1 MIKDVVID
9 FIADCEEQLVY
20 LEETVKNRLRK
31 QPVET
36 NAIINF
42 QIATPNSLNG
52 FEGYRFSVRFSEY
65 ITLLLAL
72 APHLQPGFFDA
83 LIREHLPDG
92 GDFPEF
98 GGVRGSNHRGL
109 LPTGETALF
118 VLAGNDLEK
127 RLALYDLFSPEHF
140 FARERILYLEDVKPG
155 EPRLSGRLILDPDY
169 VELFTTGRVS
179 APALSMNF
187 PAQRIHTDMEWEDL
201 VLPAPTFTQ
210 IRDIEHWIQH
220 YDTLR
225 TDWQMGQRLKPGYRV
240 LFYGPPGTGKTLT
253 ATLLGKYT
261 KREVYRVDLSLVVS
275 KYIGETEK
283 NLANLFDKAHAKNW
297 ILFFDEADALFGK
310 RTETRD
316 AHDRYANQEVAFLLQ
331 KIEEF
336 DGLVI
341 LASNLKSNIDP
352 AFARRF
358 QAMIHFPLPNAAE
371 RLLLWQKCLPP
382 SARLAPELP
391 VEQLAGRYELSGAA
405 ILNIIQFCALRALSR
420 QTDVLATADVVEGIR
435 LEFQKEGK
443 LV

>member
-1 MIKDVVID
+1 MNHNLIKTVDYLRIRIGWRLD
-9 FIADCEEQLVY
+9 LASKSGAAIPLLPDLDYEESTFFTHFLAQSGLNE
-20 LEETVKNRLRK
+20 LELL
-31 QPVET
+31 
-36 NAIINF
+36 F
-42 QIATPNSLNG
+42 
-52 FEGYRFSVRFSEY
+52 
-65 ITLLLAL
+65 LLLAL

-83 LIREHLPDG
+83 IIREHLPDG

-127 RLALYDLFSPEHF
+127 RLALYDLFSPDHF
-140 FARERILYLEDVKPG
+140 FARERILSLEDVKTG

-187 PAQRIHTDMEWEDL
+187 PAQRIRTDMEWTDL
-201 VLPAPTFTQ
+201 VLPVPTFTQ

-225 TDWQMGQRLKPGYRV
+225 TDWKMGQRLKPGYRV

-261 KREVYRVDLSLVVS
+261 NRDVYRVDLSLVVS

-391 VEQLAGRYELSGAA
+391 MEQLAGRYELSGAA

-420 QTDVLATADVVEGIR
+420 KTDVLATADVVEGIR

>member
-1 MIKDVVID
+1 MPPIPLHLAID
-9 FIADCEEQLVY
+9 FLRAFVQW
-20 LEETVKNRLRK
+20 RLNQK
-31 QPVET
+31 TGSSELPPVLPNLNVGSAASLTQFIVET
-36 NAIINF
+36 QLDEAG
-42 QIATPNSLNG
+42 LLL
-52 FEGYRFSVRFSEY
+52 
-65 ITLLLAL
+65 LLLAL

-83 LIREHLPDG
+83 IIREHLPDG
-92 GDFPEF
+92 GEFPEF

-118 VLAGNDLEK
+118 VLAGNDLGK
-127 RLALYDLFSPEHF
+127 RLALYDLFSPDHF

-155 EPRLSGRLILDPDY
+155 EPRLSGRLLLDPDY

-179 APALSMNF
+179 APTLSMNF
-187 PAQRIHTDMEWEDL
+187 PAQRIKTDLDWEDL
-201 VLPAPTFTQ
+201 VLPEMTLTQ

-225 TDWQMGQRLKPGYRV
+225 IEWKMSQRLKPGYRV

-261 KREVYRVDLSLVVS
+261 NRDVFRVDLSLVVS

-371 RLLLWQKCLPP
+371 RLFLWQKSLPR
-382 SARLAPELP
+382 AVELDPELP
-391 VEQLAGRYELSGAA
+391 VEHLAGRYELSGAA
-405 ILNIIQFCALRALSR
+405 ILNIVQFCSLRTLSR
-420 QTDVLATADVVEGIR
+420 KADVLLAADIIEAIR

-443 LV
+443 LL